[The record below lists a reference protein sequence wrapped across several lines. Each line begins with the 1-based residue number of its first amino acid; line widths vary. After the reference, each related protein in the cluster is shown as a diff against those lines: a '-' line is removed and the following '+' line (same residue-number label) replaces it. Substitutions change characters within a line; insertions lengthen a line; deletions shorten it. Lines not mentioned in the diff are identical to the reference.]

1 MIVLTRA
8 KTAQAD
14 QIINYMKILDFLSEV
29 RVELTKVVW
38 PTRDQTIRLTFIVI
52 LITVM
57 VAFFVGGID
66 YLLTNISSYL
76 YR

>member
-1 MIVLTRA
+1 
-8 KTAQAD
+8 
-14 QIINYMKILDFLSEV
+14 MKILDFLSEV

-57 VAFFVGGID
+57 VAFFVGGVD
-66 YLLTNISSYL
+66 YILTNISSYL

>member
-1 MIVLTRA
+1 
-8 KTAQAD
+8 
-14 QIINYMKILDFLSEV
+14 MKVLDFLNEV
-29 RVELTKVVW
+29 KVELTKVVW

-57 VAFFVGGID
+57 VAFFVGGVD
-66 YLLTNISSYL
+66 YILTNISSYL

>member
-1 MIVLTRA
+1 
-8 KTAQAD
+8 
-14 QIINYMKILDFLSEV
+14 MKALDFLREV
-29 RVELTKVVW
+29 QVELTKVVW

-52 LITVM
+52 FITVL

-66 YLLTNISSYL
+66 YILTNISSYL

>member
-1 MIVLTRA
+1 
-8 KTAQAD
+8 
-14 QIINYMKILDFLSEV
+14 MKVLDFLNEV
-29 RVELTKVVW
+29 KVELTKVVW

-66 YLLTNISSYL
+66 YILTNISSYL